1 MQVVCLLFL
10 VQPLVLGFN
19 SWGQRERA
27 RCAMVGPN
35 SRALSAQVGGLA
47 RSPGRR
53 IPLVPLVLRLLCSGS
68 PRAGTSRAR
77 RRSHCDAG
85 VAAQAGQTVGCVA
98 LLSQTCS
105 SGNPSRIS
113 QRVVGTAPGK
123 WALGRSEAL
132 LWASRKRLEKCRDAH
147 FHQSG

>member
-1 MQVVCLLFL
+1 MCDGGPQ
-10 VQPLVLGFN
+10 QQGP
-19 SWGQRERA
+19 QRSGGR
-27 RCAMVGPN
+27 VGMKP
-35 SRALSAQVGGLA
+35 R
-47 RSPGRR
+47 RTDSPGS
-53 IPLVPLVLRLLCSGS
+53 IGS
-68 PRAGTSRAR
+68 TSAVQWQSKGWDLKSR

-113 QRVVGTAPGK
+113 QRVVGTAPGR